1 MINRSRL
8 AALLTGTALMFAAG
22 AVQAQQ
28 PEPLPAEVL
37 VDAPDAAKAAFLKDH
52 VVVSG
57 PVSGGLTFAFP
68 PAFYDNKLFLL
79 GESHG
84 VAAPQVLDLELLT
97 HLNARIGLIDY
108 VAEVD
113 PVQGLRLNQYLDSG
127 DEAVL
132 DRVFDYWT
140 RTGAQ
145 WGNTAFEDKIRGI
158 RALNLTLPENR
169 RVHLLGI
176 DAVQDWPLTTAWLA
190 EQGLTVD
197 PAALSAAT
205 TNAARATV
213 VLAALPT
220 TSTSPVLTRLRG
232 TLAAT
237 AAATGRESVI
247 FDTYSKAVTSGELGE
262 RPAYG
267 LWGVFH
273 VIQGGVNHAQPF
285 AYRVVASDLPTAR
298 RVVSLAVLSLDS
310 AVQIP
315 APMPTGVQR
324 MRLESFNID
333 GPFVK
338 VKGSA
343 TLRAATTPNTI
354 TLFDPG
360 AAGTPFTSGGDF
372 TDIRTSIGQ
381 NFVIDDPTRS
391 TASFIQYLGVF
402 RNSDWAPPRA
412 EEAGDE
418 AKQP

>member
-220 TSTSPVLTRLRG
+220 TSTSPVL
-232 TLAAT
+232 
-237 AAATGRESVI
+237 
-247 FDTYSKAVTSGELGE
+247 
-262 RPAYG
+262 
-267 LWGVFH
+267 
-273 VIQGGVNHAQPF
+273 
-285 AYRVVASDLPTAR
+285 
-298 RVVSLAVLSLDS
+298 
-310 AVQIP
+310 
-315 APMPTGVQR
+315 
-324 MRLESFNID
+324 
-333 GPFVK
+333 
-338 VKGSA
+338 
-343 TLRAATTPNTI
+343 
-354 TLFDPG
+354 
-360 AAGTPFTSGGDF
+360 
-372 TDIRTSIGQ
+372 
-381 NFVIDDPTRS
+381 
-391 TASFIQYLGVF
+391 
-402 RNSDWAPPRA
+402 
-412 EEAGDE
+412 
-418 AKQP
+418 